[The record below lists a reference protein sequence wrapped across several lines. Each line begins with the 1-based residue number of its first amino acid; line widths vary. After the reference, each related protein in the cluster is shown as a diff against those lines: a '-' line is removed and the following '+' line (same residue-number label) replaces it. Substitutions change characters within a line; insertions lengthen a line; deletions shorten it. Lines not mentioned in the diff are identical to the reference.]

1 MMRKFLMLMEISQ
14 FSALPDELINIVE
27 VITDTNFRAFFSSFF
42 VFTNKEE
49 FRGCKFREWEE
60 DEEDYANYDYEIISL
75 HEKILLS
82 SSSLSLLLFKRP
94 TIMKIKNNE

>member
-1 MMRKFLMLMEISQ
+1 M
-14 FSALPDELINIVE
+14 
-27 VITDTNFRAFFSSFF
+27 
-42 VFTNKEE
+42 E

-60 DEEDYANYDYEIISL
+60 DEEYYANYDYEIISL

-94 TIMKIKNNE
+94 TIMKIKNNEWGIEDEDEGWRLGILLRGVKISKMIEGL